1 MHCFLYIVLASLL
14 ALICV
19 NVCIKPILP
28 RQTFVYSCLAWV
40 LGILKSNSELIIFH
54 IRDELPFRGL
64 TDGMQ

>member
-1 MHCFLYIVLASLL
+1 
-14 ALICV
+14 
-19 NVCIKPILP
+19 
-28 RQTFVYSCLAWV
+28 V